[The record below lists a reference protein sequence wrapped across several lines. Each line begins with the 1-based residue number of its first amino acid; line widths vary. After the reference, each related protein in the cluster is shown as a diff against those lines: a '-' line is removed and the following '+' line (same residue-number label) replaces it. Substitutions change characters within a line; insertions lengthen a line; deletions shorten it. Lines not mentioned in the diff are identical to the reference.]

1 MYLVNKL
8 RRGEREGENKRRKGQ
23 RNTKVKK
30 GNRCN
35 RLDERGGRERR
46 DFFFFERRN
55 RKIKLLFRF
64 FINYIK

>member
-8 RRGEREGENKRRKGQ
+8 RMGEREGENKRRKGQ

-35 RLDERGGRERR
+35 RLDERGERERIEEI
-46 DFFFFERRN
+46 FFLKEGTE
-55 RKIKLLFRF
+55 K
-64 FINYIK
+64 

>member
-35 RLDERGGRERR
+35 RLDERGERERR
-46 DFFFFERRN
+46 DFFFERRN